1 LNNKEFLRK
10 KTFRMMVVGL
20 ILSFIYDLFWLIM
33 LWVEYNED
41 QLETT
46 EYGKSEI
53 EIK

>member
-1 LNNKEFLRK
+1 
-10 KTFRMMVVGL
+10 MVVGL